1 MCLLVNFLG
10 GITLKKQN
18 RLLVFLL
25 VFVMILPG
33 ITIKATADTDP
44 TVTRIEGRTR
54 VETSIKVSQEAYGD
68 SSTENVV
75 IAGFKGEADALTGT
89 ILAASKDAPLL
100 LIRQVDDSIKKE
112 LRRLGVKKIYLLGGE
127 KVISKSIENALKS
140 ENYDVE
146 RVAGSNRLNTAVEIA
161 KESGTKTDHAFLT
174 NDGGNGGS
182 LADALAVGPVSGRDQ
197 FPIFLTNKNKL
208 SKQTSDAIHAMAIKK
223 VTIVGGEAV
232 VSKQV
237 EKELSGQ
244 GIQVQ
249 RIAGKNR
256 YETAEKI
263 GKKYFKGIKRVIL
276 TNDGNVSFADALM
289 GGYLGA
295 KENQPI
301 LLTAVDK
308 LNKNTKSYLT
318 DPSVSIR
325 VLGGETVIS
334 AALFTEIQKLLGII
348 QPVESE
354 LEVHF
359 IDVGQG
365 DSILIKN
372 GAKAML
378 IDAGDNGY
386 GETVVNYLKQQGI
399 KRLDYVIGTHPH
411 SDHVGGLD
419 DVIDSFDIGNVIMP
433 NVVHNTK
440 TYEDVLLAIKNK
452 GLKITTP
459 IVGSDYQLGD
469 SVFTILAPSSEKY
482 SNVNNYSV
490 AIRLAFIDHSFLFTG
505 DAERLSEN
513 EMLATGLNLEA
524 DVLKV
529 GHHGSDTSTT
539 PDFLKRVNPKYAVIQ
554 VGENNRYNHPDS
566 IVISRLKQA
575 GIQTFRNDYHGT
587 IIVRSD
593 GNAITFQTE
602 KN

>member
-1 MCLLVNFLG
+1 MLVKFLG

-25 VFVMILPG
+25 AFVMILPG

-44 TVTRIEGRTR
+44 RVTRIEGRTR

-308 LNKNTKSYLT
+308 FNENTKSYLT

-354 LEVHF
+354 LAIHF